1 MLCYTHILVIYKVA
15 NHQPA
20 PFNVSTDS
28 CNCRKFLFHIP
39 LFFFL
44 LSIGFFASFGMSHTL
59 LKRTMPSILF
69 SEHSICILRS
79 EIFHFVAASCT
90 VIYSNI
96 TDLHIIS
103 RYIILGQT
111 NKIKKRIVTSTIQKN
126 NGRDFSPPTLA
137 YAQIISA
144 LMISLA
150 LACISFILPTHNIG
164 FSALSC
170 SVTPSLLAICSTNR
184 NIISVACSSI
194 SAR

>member
-1 MLCYTHILVIYKVA
+1 MIYKVA

-28 CNCRKFLFHIP
+28 CNCRKFLFHFP

-69 SEHSICILRS
+69 SEHSVCILRS
-79 EIFHFVAASCT
+79 EIFHLVAASCT

-103 RYIILGQT
+103 MVYYTRSNEQNQET
-111 NKIKKRIVTSTIQKN
+111 NCDQHHPKEQRQGFLPADFGLCVN
-126 NGRDFSPPTLA
+126 NFCVDDFSCPCLYLVHSSNTQHRVFCFELFGHT
-137 YAQIISA
+137 SA
-144 LMISLA
+144 LA
-150 LACISFILPTHNIG
+150 LFFFLYIYKDLF
-164 FSALSC
+164 
-170 SVTPSLLAICSTNR
+170 
-184 NIISVACSSI
+184 
-194 SAR
+194 

>member
-1 MLCYTHILVIYKVA
+1 MIYKVA

-28 CNCRKFLFHIP
+28 CNCRKFLFHFP

-44 LSIGFFASFGMSHTL
+44 LSIGFFASFGMSLTL

-126 NGRDFSPPTLA
+126 SGRDFSLPLLCL
-137 YAQIISA
+137 YLVNYIRIYNFHHSA
-144 LMISLA
+144 A
-150 LACISFILPTHNIG
+150 
-164 FSALSC
+164 
-170 SVTPSLLAICSTNR
+170 
-184 NIISVACSSI
+184 NIIHLLHPKYRIGVSSFLVQV
-194 SAR
+194 